1 MIVIE
6 TASFDI
12 QEIKNTTV
20 EGTDYQQGD
29 LLGFWNV
36 LLNVHHLKTVDR
48 RRCALHDY
56 VLQDLLR
63 PVTQGRSVEDQAHRS
78 FRAEAAMGIM
88 HIGPLRSRAQGIPLL
103 LRTPA
108 AI

>member
-12 QEIKNTTV
+12 QKIKNTTV

-36 LLNVHHLKTVDR
+36 LE
-48 RRCALHDY
+48 Y
-56 VLQDLLR
+56 VI
-63 PVTQGRSVEDQAHRS
+63 
-78 FRAEAAMGIM
+78 FRDG
-88 HIGPLRSRAQGIPLL
+88 HFC
-103 LRTPA
+103 
-108 AI
+108 